1 MDAIE
6 YTVTGDAQRA
16 KATVVEALQSRKF
29 RLTWS
34 GEWDALA
41 ERGNKVLNVLFGAF
55 AQYFKI
61 DVLVRSAPDGAG
73 VIRITKSSKG
83 WMGGAIGAH
92 RTKKNFETLAADLQA
107 TFQAAGVLVN
117 VQQY

>member
-6 YTVTGDAQRA
+6 FYVTGDAQRA
-16 KATVVEALQSRKF
+16 KATVVDALQARKF

-41 ERGNKVLNVLFGAF
+41 ERGSKTKNMLFGAF
-55 AQYFKI
+55 AQYFKV
-61 DVLVRSAPDGAG
+61 DVFVRSAPDGTG

-83 WMGGAIGAH
+83 WMGGAAGLI
-92 RTKKNFETLAADLQA
+92 RTNRNFDALAADLQA

-117 VQQY
+117 VQQF